1 MKRRKILTLL
11 LAALL
16 TAALSSPA
24 LAVAETGDPVEM
36 EAARQ
41 ALTADAEFL
50 LDCENGEFPDDISVC
65 DTCEALMK
73 FDPELAEAVYEHIEE
88 ISVPVEDLGGL
99 PEAVSRSAADGP
111 RREGTYMRDGD
122 GGYFVYEDFLEEE
135 DDATVADSPWEL
147 EQPDWDAP
155 MSIVPYS
162 FNDFTAVPNPRGN
175 RYTSTVCRIEV
186 KVHGTWKY
194 GSGFFVG
201 NRVVAT
207 AGHVL
212 YDNWSGNLAYE
223 WIDEGYVVQ
232 AYAPGQTTEK
242 PFGRKQIDNKDM
254 GVGADWKTLHTY
266 DSDWGIVVLK
276 SGTMGGSYPYLTKR
290 QISVDNFIG
299 QNITTYGYPY
309 TIEIKDGEEVGY
321 AHPMFKVS
329 GKASAKPNNLDQS
342 TYRVLFSTGTD
353 GGDASLFHGMSGG
366 PVLDASGNVIA
377 INTGLTDST
386 PKCGTAVSLDKWL
399 YPKLKAYE

>member
-65 DTCEALMK
+65 DTCEALME

-99 PEAVSRSAADGP
+99 PEAVPRSVADGP

-135 DDATVADSPWEL
+135 DDETAAGSPWEL

-162 FNDFTAVPNPRGN
+162 FNDFTTVPNPKSN

-207 AGHVL
+207 AGHVICK
-212 YDNWSGNLAYE
+212 NWSGGATYE

-232 AYAPGQTTEK
+232 AYAPGQATEQ

-254 GVGADWKTLHTY
+254 GVGADWKLQHTY

-309 TIEIKDGEEVGY
+309 VNGY
-321 AHPMFKVS
+321 VNSMTKS
-329 GKASAKPNNLDQS
+329 NGKSSAKPNNLDQS

-353 GGDASLFHGMSGG
+353 GGDASLFGGMSGG

-377 INTGLTDST
+377 IHTRENGDS
-386 PKCGTAVSLDKWL
+386 PKYGAAVSLDKWL
-399 YPKLKAYE
+399 YQKLKAYE